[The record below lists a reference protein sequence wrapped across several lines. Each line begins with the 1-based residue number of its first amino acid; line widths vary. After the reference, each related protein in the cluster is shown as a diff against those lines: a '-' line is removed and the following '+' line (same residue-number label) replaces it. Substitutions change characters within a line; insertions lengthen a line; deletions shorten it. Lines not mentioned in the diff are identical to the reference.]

1 MSKKLIQM
9 GLMTALAL
17 VFTTGCATTTL
28 QTKVKMT
35 QSIFVDPVAKNKRL
49 IFVSMRNT
57 SGQNL
62 NLESK
67 ILANLQAKGYTI
79 VDDPDAATY
88 ILMANILYCD
98 KKQENN
104 AAAAAG
110 LGGAIGG
117 SAAAYNSRSMSVG
130 STLGGA
136 AAGALVAGVIGK
148 LTEDTIYQMQVDV
161 LVKQKAKGKVLA
173 STGSAGGQAQVR
185 DGQRAGFLNSFGGAV
200 RDTQGGAQV
209 SDNRFNTASQ
219 QYESEHIEKQTM
231 LFAEATKLNLTLEE
245 AIPSLEQQ
253 MANQIAGIF

>member
-1 MSKKLIQM
+1 MFWKIARTS
-9 GLMTALAL
+9 LMVALAL
-17 VFTTGCATTTL
+17 VFAAGCGTTTL

-62 NLESK
+62 NLEWMVLSM
-67 ILANLQAKGYTI
+67 LQSKGYTI
-79 VDDPDAATY
+79 VDDPDMATY
-88 ILMANILYCD
+88 VLMANILYCD
-98 KKQENN
+98 VKQEDNASG
-104 AAAAAG
+104 AAALG
-110 LGGAIGG
+110 GMTGGAIA
-117 SAAAYNSRSMSVG
+117 SYNSRRGSMK

-148 LTEDTIYQMQVDV
+148 LTEDTVYQMQVDV